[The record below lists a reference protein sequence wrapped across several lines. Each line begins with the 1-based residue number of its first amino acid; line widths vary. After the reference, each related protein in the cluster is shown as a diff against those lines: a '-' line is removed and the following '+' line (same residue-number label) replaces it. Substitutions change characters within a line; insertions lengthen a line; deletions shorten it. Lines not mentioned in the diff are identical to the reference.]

1 MTHLQVTYLG
11 TYLSD
16 PTCPVKVGSLQQ
28 ALIRFHWPDRALVP
42 PRTLTLRRP
51 PRSPLAA
58 HGGETVHL

>member
-42 PRTLTLRRP
+42 PRTLTCLG
-51 PRSPLAA
+51 L
-58 HGGETVHL
+58 GLGLGL